1 MRGLKIGHLATSTFG
16 AAGTLQ
22 RTLELS
28 ADRAP
33 VAMAAVPAGSSLAT
47 GNEPN
52 VGATATGHL
61 AAEISSS
68 KPPSTS
74 TLVDSVS
81 AIASEKPVQGALA
94 VAFAILL
101 GYWLLVHGF
110 DRRGRQTR

>member
-1 MRGLKIGHLATSTFG
+1 VEEANAIEVFG

-47 GNEPN
+47 GTEPS

-61 AAEISSS
+61 AAKISSS

-74 TLVDSVS
+74 TLVDSVT

-94 VAFAILL
+94 VALAILL
-101 GYWLLVHGF
+101 GYWLLVHWL
-110 DRRGRQTR
+110 DRRGRQAR